1 MDLEFVEVVALNL
14 ILPGRGISLNVA
26 SRGG

>member
-14 ILPGRGISLNVA
+14 IIPGRGISPNVA
-26 SRGG
+26 RRGG